1 LGSSKSIQNKIAC
14 PKDAE
19 AIDKVV
25 ASLETAPKEKQL
37 WVFHGGLSDSPP
49 CKMSHRPT
57 FSVRGGD
64 FAITLAQLPK
74 PPLDLDHPHVC
85 WSPVDLVIPTTD
97 GFLKHSQPTTAF
109 LWLNG
114 YIK

>member
-1 LGSSKSIQNKIAC
+1 MPCHLKTDAIYLGSSRSIQNKIAC

-37 WVFHGGLSDSPP
+37 WVLHQGLSDSPP

-74 PPLDLDHPHVC
+74 PPLDLDHPHGL
-85 WSPVDLVIPTTD
+85 LVT
-97 GFLKHSQPTTAF
+97 S
-109 LWLNG
+109 
-114 YIK
+114 